1 MGEWAS
7 CREGSLIEC
16 LFFNAV
22 DSMFA
27 IIAAIAVMF
36 GLSLARVPVVFALII
51 GAVTGGLFAGLGL
64 EGTLEA
70 FNNGLGGGAKIALAY
85 GVLGAFALA
94 LARSGLPDLLAYK
107 LVTMLTGSNNQKS
120 QNRVKYLI
128 FTTIVIAAICS
139 QNVIPV
145 HIAFIPVLIP
155 PLLTVFNH
163 LKLDRRIVV
172 CLLTFGLVGTYM
184 LVPFG
189 FGAIFLNDILGHNIN
204 TFGQPYGL
212 HINYTDIPKAM
223 AIPVSGMFIG
233 LLIAIFFSYR
243 KPREYRDIEVEKAQ
257 LTISG
262 ELNQD
267 SGAEKPQVAT
277 FTLIMAAIAVV
288 MTLWVQV
295 ESDSMILAGLV
306 GVAILSCAGIFKW
319 KEADDVIV
327 SGMRMMAL
335 VGFIMISAQGFA
347 AVIEATNQVP
357 VLVEASVQWI
367 GQSQALAAFLMLL
380 IGLLITLGI
389 GSSFSTVPILAIIYV
404 PLCVQFG
411 FSPMATI
418 ALIGT
423 AAALGDAGSPASDS
437 TLGPTS
443 GLNMDGQHDHM
454 KDSVVPTFIHFNI
467 PLMIFGWIAAMVL

>member
-1 MGEWAS
+1 
-7 CREGSLIEC
+7 
-16 LFFNAV
+16 
-22 DSMFA
+22 MFA
-27 IIAAIAVMF
+27 ILAAITVMF

-51 GAVTGGLFAGLGL
+51 GAVTGGLLAGLGIH
-64 EGTLEA
+64 GTIEA
-70 FNNGLGGGAKIALAY
+70 FNNGLGNGAQIALAY

-107 LVTMLTGSNNQKS
+107 LITTLKGNSDVKA
-120 QNRVKYLI
+120 QNRVKYMI
-128 FTTIVIAAICS
+128 FGTIALAAICS

-155 PLLTVFNH
+155 PLLSVFNH
-163 LKLDRRIVV
+163 LKLDRRLIACV
-172 CLLTFGLVGTYM
+172 LTFGLVGTYM

-189 FGAIFLNDILGHNIN
+189 FGAIFLNDILGQNIN
-204 TFGQPYGL
+204 TFGKPYGFS
-212 HINYTDIPKAM
+212 ISYDQIPHAM
-223 AIPVSGMFIG
+223 LIPVLGMFIG
-233 LLIAIFFSYR
+233 LLIAVFFSYR
-243 KPREYRDIEVEKAQ
+243 KPREYTDLNVTSSQ
-257 LTISG
+257 NTISKSVKSDENG
-262 ELNQD
+262 
-267 SGAEKPQVAT
+267 KPLVAK

-288 MTLWVQV
+288 MTLFVQV
-295 ESDSMILAGLV
+295 ISDSMILAGLV

-347 AVIEATNQVP
+347 SVIEATNQVP
-357 VLVEASVQWI
+357 ALVQASVQWI
-367 GQSQALAAFLMLL
+367 GDSQGLAAFWMLL

-404 PLCVQFG
+404 PLCLQFG
-411 FSPMATI
+411 FSPAATI

-454 KDSVVPTFIHFNI
+454 WDSVVPTFIHYNI